1 MSTLVMND
9 ATVKTVAVIGVTGL
23 TTQLVDIAATQ
34 AARLEAVG
42 KHTLATSDPYSKDRH
57 LQSITRKRVDT
68 VTNRQIEVGCNL
80 TVWSSNHPNITAADK
95 YDVVW
100 AMVCAINGVST
111 AMDAS
116 TKGRIDKL
124 FAGVNLFN

>member
-9 ATVKTVAVIGVTGL
+9 ATVKNIAAIGFTGL
-23 TTQLVDIAATQ
+23 NTQSVDIAATQ
-34 AARLEAVG
+34 ANRLEATG

-57 LQSITRKRVDT
+57 LQSVVRKRVDP

-80 TVWSSNHPNITAADK
+80 TVWSSNHPNILATDK

-100 AMVCAINGVST
+100 AIVCAVNGVST

-124 FAGVNLFN
+124 FAGVNLF

>member
-9 ATVKTVAVIGVTGL
+9 ATVKTIAAIGFSGL
-23 TTQLVDIAATQ
+23 NTQLVDISATQ
-34 AARLEAVG
+34 ANRLEASG

-57 LQSITRKRVDT
+57 LQSITRKRVDGA
-68 VTNRQIEVGCNL
+68 TNRQIEVGCNL
-80 TVWSSNHPNITAADK
+80 TVWSSNHPNISAADK

-100 AMVCAINGVST
+100 AIVCAINGVAT

-124 FAGVNLFN
+124 FAGVNLF